1 MVKPYPYF
9 LFFYIIEHMDWYV
22 QWFGNPYQDPY
33 YDTQRGQEPYY
44 QTQEPQY
51 EPYQQY
57 DSYQPQYIQQG
68 GASLWYVQPQQ
79 YLNNYADVYSQ
90 SNPALSQQYRNLANQ
105 AGMRWDTQRNIL
117 NWYDGLANDVA
128 NRQQYVTDI
137 SGNLANN
144 LLWDINN
151 QRDYIYSL
159 YWPNGS
165 ITQEVNDYYSGL
177 SNAIAWDTGRQLA
190 QSDVN
195 AKMAG
200 VSVWANRNTQNQI
213 YNEGYERALKAKE
226 ADINAKNNIVSAL
239 QNYMT
244 ALRTEYWDTTDKYII
259 QKYQQANDLLNQIQ
273 GSMTQDMVN
282 LENSKLQF
290 NMQRALSGWAGG
302 WQEMS
307 EEEKVLYNNFLQS
320 LSMLQDAS
328 ANGISEDVLNN
339 SDQAVF
345 VKSYLE
351 SHPDI
356 RNEIN
361 KGFQDSWLTWYTTT
375 WNLATDFVR
384 PLAGSWYIPQT
395 MGTWLTFNTMQQN
408 NGTGWWYYNVPWG
421 TGYSL
426 TWMAQ

>member
-1 MVKPYPYF
+1 
-9 LFFYIIEHMDWYV
+9 MDWYV

-44 QTQEPQY
+44 QEPQY
-51 EPYQQY
+51 QPYYDEQQY
-57 DSYQPQYIQQG
+57 NVSQPQYVQQG

-90 SNPALSQQYRNLANQ
+90 SNPALSQQYRNAANQ
-105 AGMRWDTQRNIL
+105 AGMWGETQNNIL
-117 NWYDGLANDVA
+117 NWYDSLANDVA
-128 NRQQYVTDI
+128 NRQAYVTNM
-137 SGNLANN
+137 SGDLANS

-195 AKMAG
+195 AKTAG

-273 GSMTQDMVN
+273 SSMTQDMVN

-290 NMQRALSGWAGG
+290 NMQRALQSVASQPNPNPEEQTQLTEEQQNIINSLVADLMTHEDPTPYIEQAKNFGINLWSGSDINTWTLKNLLSYATNLTTDGS
-302 WQEMS
+302 WNVMLNLS
-307 EEEKVLYNNFLQS
+307 WDRVVNTPYNISWDNRLYDLT
-320 LSMLQDAS
+320 
-328 ANGISEDVLNN
+328 VNN
-339 SDQAVF
+339 SWNF
-345 VKSYLE
+345 VRWNTWYDVS
-351 SHPDI
+351 
-356 RNEIN
+356 
-361 KGFQDSWLTWYTTT
+361 SWL
-375 WNLATDFVR
+375 NLSF
-384 PLAGSWYIPQT
+384 L
-395 MGTWLTFNTMQQN
+395 
-408 NGTGWWYYNVPWG
+408 NGK
-421 TGYSL
+421 
-426 TWMAQ
+426 

>member
-1 MVKPYPYF
+1 
-9 LFFYIIEHMDWYV
+9 MDWYV

-33 YDTQRGQEPYY
+33 YDTQQGQDPYY
-44 QTQEPQY
+44 QEPQY
-51 EPYQQY
+51 QPYYNEQQY
-57 DSYQPQYIQQG
+57 NVPQPQYVQQG
-68 GASLWYVQPQQ
+68 GTSLWYVQPQQ

-90 SNPALSQQYRNLANQ
+90 SNPTISQQYRDLADQ
-105 AGMRWDTQRNIL
+105 AGMRWDAQRNIL

-195 AKMAG
+195 AKMTG
-200 VSVWANRNTQNQI
+200 VSIWTNRNTQNQI
-213 YNEGYERALKAKE
+213 YNEGYERALKARE

-273 GSMTQDMVN
+273 SSMTQDMVN

-290 NMQRALSGWAGG
+290 NMQRALSGWTSNVE
-302 WQEMS
+302 EMS
-307 EEEKVLYNNFLQS
+307 ENEKELYNNFLQS
-320 LSMLQDAS
+320 LSTLQDAS
-328 ANGISEDVLNN
+328 VNGISEDVLNN

-356 RNEIN
+356 KDKVNQA
-361 KGFQDSWLTWYTTT
+361 FQSSWLSWYTST

-384 PLAGSWYIPQT
+384 PLAGTWYIPQT

-408 NGTGWWYYNVPWG
+408 NGTGGWYYNIPGG

-426 TWMAQ
+426 TWMTQ

>member
-1 MVKPYPYF
+1 
-9 LFFYIIEHMDWYV
+9 MDWYV

-33 YDTQRGQEPYY
+33 YDTQRGQDQYY
-44 QTQEPQY
+44 QEPQY
-51 EPYQQY
+51 QPYYDEQQY
-57 DSYQPQYIQQG
+57 NVSQPQYQQG
-68 GASLWYVQPQQ
+68 SASLWYVQPQQ

-90 SNPALSQQYRNLANQ
+90 SNPALSQQYRNAANQ
-105 AGMRWDTQRNIL
+105 AGMRWETQNNIL
-117 NWYDGLANDVA
+117 NWYDSLANDVA
-128 NRQQYVTDI
+128 NRQAYVTNM
-137 SGNLANN
+137 SGDLANS

-177 SNAIAWDTGRQLA
+177 SNAISWDTGRQLA

-195 AKMAG
+195 AKTAG

-273 GSMTQDMVN
+273 SSMTQDMVN

-290 NMQRALSGWAGG
+290 NMQRALQSVASQPNPNPEEQTQLTEEQQNIINSLVADLMTHEDPTPYIEQAKNFGINLWSGSDINTWTLKNLLSYATNLTTDGS
-302 WQEMS
+302 WNVMLNLS
-307 EEEKVLYNNFLQS
+307 WDRVVNTPYNISWDNRLYDLT
-320 LSMLQDAS
+320 
-328 ANGISEDVLNN
+328 VNN
-339 SDQAVF
+339 SWNF
-345 VKSYLE
+345 VRWNTWYDVS
-351 SHPDI
+351 
-356 RNEIN
+356 
-361 KGFQDSWLTWYTTT
+361 SWL
-375 WNLATDFVR
+375 NLSF
-384 PLAGSWYIPQT
+384 L
-395 MGTWLTFNTMQQN
+395 
-408 NGTGWWYYNVPWG
+408 NGK
-421 TGYSL
+421 
-426 TWMAQ
+426 

>member
-1 MVKPYPYF
+1 
-9 LFFYIIEHMDWYV
+9 MDWYV
-22 QWFGNPYQDPY
+22 QWFGNPYNEYEYDYGYGAYPYDNMWYQDNGY
-33 YDTQRGQEPYY
+33 GYGWNWW
-44 QTQEPQY
+44 
-51 EPYQQY
+51 YQQLGWV
-57 DSYQPQYIQQG
+57 QQI
-68 GASLWYVQPQQ
+68 QPQQ
-79 YLNNYADVYSQ
+79 YLNNYADMYSQ
-90 SNPALSQQYRNLANQ
+90 SNPALSQQYRDMANQ
-105 AGMRWDTQRNIL
+105 AGIWWQTQNNIL

-128 NRQQYVTDI
+128 NRQAYVTNMSWD
-137 SGNLANN
+137 LANS

-151 QRDYIYSL
+151 QRDYIYSM

-177 SNAIAWDTGRQLA
+177 ANAISWDTGRQLA

-195 AKMAG
+195 AKTAG

-239 QNYMT
+239 QNYMS
-244 ALRTEYWDTTDKYII
+244 ALRSEYGDTTDKYII

-273 GSMTQDMVN
+273 SSMTQDMVN

-290 NMQRALSGWAGG
+290 NMQRALSGWAWQGWWAGG
-302 WQEMS
+302 GEEMS
-307 EEEKVLYNNFLQS
+307 EEERVLYDNFLQS
-320 LSMLQDAS
+320 LSTLQDAS
-328 ANGISEDVLNN
+328 ANGVGEDVLNN

-351 SHPDI
+351 SHPSI
-356 RNEIN
+356 RDKMNQVF
-361 KGFQDSWLTWYTTT
+361 KSSWLTWYTTS

-384 PLAGSWYIPQT
+384 QLAGSWYVPQT

-408 NGTGWWYYNVPWG
+408 NGTGGWYYNVPWG

>member
-1 MVKPYPYF
+1 
-9 LFFYIIEHMDWYV
+9 MDWYV
-22 QWFGNPYQDPY
+22 QGFGNPYNSKPY
-33 YDTQRGQEPYY
+33 YDYSMGYDYIEPQTVEASQYY
-44 QTQEPQY
+44 QDIPPTL
-51 EPYQQY
+51 
-57 DSYQPQYIQQG
+57 G
-68 GASLWYVQPQQ
+68 GVTPQQ
-79 YLNNYADVYSQ
+79 YLNNYADMYNQ
-90 SNPALSQQYRNLANQ
+90 SNPTISQQYRDLADQ
-105 AGMRWDTQRNIL
+105 AGMRWDAQRNIL

-144 LLWDINN
+144 LLWDISN

-195 AKMAG
+195 AKMTG
-200 VSVWANRNTQNQI
+200 VSIWTNRNTQNQI
-213 YNEGYERALKAKE
+213 YNEGYERALKARE

-239 QNYMT
+239 QNYMS

-273 GSMTQDMVN
+273 SSITQDMVN

-290 NMQRALSGWAGG
+290 NIQRALSGWTSNVE
-302 WQEMS
+302 EMS
-307 EEEKVLYNNFLQS
+307 ENEKELYNNFLQS
-320 LSMLQDAS
+320 LSTLQDAS
-328 ANGISEDVLNN
+328 VNGISEDVLNN

-356 RNEIN
+356 KDKVNQA
-361 KGFQDSWLTWYTTT
+361 FQSSWLSWYTST

-384 PLAGSWYIPQT
+384 PLAGTWYIPQT

-408 NGTGWWYYNVPWG
+408 NGTGGWYYNIPGG

-426 TWMAQ
+426 TWMTQ

>member
-1 MVKPYPYF
+1 
-9 LFFYIIEHMDWYV
+9 MDWYV

-33 YDTQRGQEPYY
+33 YDTQRGQEQYY
-44 QTQEPQY
+44 QEPQY

-57 DSYQPQYIQQG
+57 GTSPQYQQG

-90 SNPALSQQYRNLANQ
+90 SNPALSQQYRNIANQ
-105 AGMRWDTQRNIL
+105 AGMWWDTQRNIL

-128 NRQQYVTDI
+128 NRQAYVTNM
-137 SGNLANN
+137 SGDLANS

-151 QRDYIYSL
+151 QRDYIYSM

-165 ITQEVNDYYSGL
+165 ITQEVNDYYSWL
-177 SNAIAWDTGRQLA
+177 SNAISWDTGRQLA

-195 AKMAG
+195 AKTAG

-273 GSMTQDMVN
+273 SSMTQDMVN
-282 LENSKLQF
+282 LENSRLQF
-290 NMQRALSGWAGG
+290 NMQRALSGWGWGG
-302 WQEMS
+302 NSNTSSDDVVIVDWKETKVWDLTNEQINNIITNIS
-307 EEEKVLYNNFLQS
+307 NYAEEEWRTAEEIAAAQNIYNKV
-320 LSMLQDAS
+320 
-328 ANGISEDVLNN
+328 ANERKRRTPDVTQFISVPKTE
-339 SDQAVF
+339 
-345 VKSYLE
+345 E
-351 SHPDI
+351 
-356 RNEIN
+356 
-361 KGFQDSWLTWYTTT
+361 
-375 WNLATDFVR
+375 
-384 PLAGSWYIPQT
+384 
-395 MGTWLTFNTMQQN
+395 
-408 NGTGWWYYNVPWG
+408 NG
-421 TGYSL
+421 
-426 TWMAQ
+426 

>member
-1 MVKPYPYF
+1 
-9 LFFYIIEHMDWYV
+9 MDWYV
-22 QWFGNPYQDPY
+22 QWFGNPYNEYEYDYGYGTYPYDNMWYQDNGY
-33 YDTQRGQEPYY
+33 GYGWNWW
-44 QTQEPQY
+44 
-51 EPYQQY
+51 YQQLGWV
-57 DSYQPQYIQQG
+57 QQI
-68 GASLWYVQPQQ
+68 QPQQ
-79 YLNNYADVYSQ
+79 YLNNYADMYSQ
-90 SNPALSQQYRNLANQ
+90 SNPALSQQYRDMANQ
-105 AGMRWDTQRNIL
+105 AGIWWQTQNNIL

-128 NRQQYVTDI
+128 NRQAYVTNMSWD
-137 SGNLANN
+137 LANS

-151 QRDYIYSL
+151 QRDYIYSM

-177 SNAIAWDTGRQLA
+177 SNAISWDTGRQLA

-259 QKYQQANDLLNQIQ
+259 QKYQQANDLLNQIES
-273 GSMTQDMVN
+273 SMTQDMVN

-290 NMQRALSGWAGG
+290 NMQRALSGWAWQGG
-302 WQEMS
+302 WEEMS
-307 EEEKVLYNNFLQS
+307 EEEKMLYDNFLQS
-320 LSMLQDAS
+320 LSTLQDAS

-345 VKSYLE
+345 VKNYLE

-356 RNEIN
+356 RNKIN

-384 PLAGSWYIPQT
+384 PLAGSWYVPQT

-408 NGTGWWYYNVPWG
+408 NGTGWWYYNVPGG
-421 TGYSL
+421 TWYSL
-426 TWMAQ
+426 TWSAQ

>member
-1 MVKPYPYF
+1 
-9 LFFYIIEHMDWYV
+9 MDWYV

-33 YDTQRGQEPYY
+33 YDTQRGQDPYY
-44 QTQEPQY
+44 QELQY
-51 EPYQQY
+51 QPYYEQQY
-57 DSYQPQYIQQG
+57 NVPQQQYQQG

-90 SNPALSQQYRNLANQ
+90 SNPALSQQYRNAANQ
-105 AGMRWDTQRNIL
+105 AGMWWETQNNIL
-117 NWYDGLANDVA
+117 NWYDSLANDVA
-128 NRQQYVTDI
+128 NRQAYVTNM
-137 SGNLANN
+137 SGDLANS

-177 SNAIAWDTGRQLA
+177 SNAISWDTGRQLA

-195 AKMAG
+195 AKTAG

-259 QKYQQANDLLNQIQ
+259 QKYQQANDLLNQIES
-273 GSMTQDMVN
+273 SMTQDMVN

-290 NMQRALSGWAGG
+290 NMQRALQSIANQPSPNPEEQPQLTEEQQNIINSLVADLMTHENPAPYIEQAKNFGINLWSGSDINTWTLKNLLSYATNLTTDGS
-302 WQEMS
+302 WNVMLNLS
-307 EEEKVLYNNFLQS
+307 WDRVVNTPYNISWDNRLYDLT
-320 LSMLQDAS
+320 
-328 ANGISEDVLNN
+328 VNN
-339 SDQAVF
+339 SWNF
-345 VKSYLE
+345 VRWNTWYDVS
-351 SHPDI
+351 
-356 RNEIN
+356 
-361 KGFQDSWLTWYTTT
+361 SWL
-375 WNLATDFVR
+375 NLSF
-384 PLAGSWYIPQT
+384 L
-395 MGTWLTFNTMQQN
+395 
-408 NGTGWWYYNVPWG
+408 NGR
-421 TGYSL
+421 
-426 TWMAQ
+426 

>member
-1 MVKPYPYF
+1 
-9 LFFYIIEHMDWYV
+9 MDWYV
-22 QWFGNPYQDPY
+22 QGFGNPYNGEPY
-33 YDTQRGQEPYY
+33 YDYNMDYNYMEPQMIEAPQYY
-44 QTQEPQY
+44 QDVPPTL
-51 EPYQQY
+51 
-57 DSYQPQYIQQG
+57 G
-68 GASLWYVQPQQ
+68 NVAPQQ
-79 YLNNYADVYSQ
+79 YLNNYADMYSQ
-90 SNPALSQQYRNLANQ
+90 SNPAISQQYRNLANQ
-105 AGMRWDTQRNIL
+105 AGMRWDAQRNIL

-190 QSDVN
+190 QNDVN

-200 VSVWANRNTQNQI
+200 ASVWANRNTQNQI

-226 ADINAKNNIVSAL
+226 ADINAKNNIVSSL
-239 QNYMT
+239 QNYMS
-244 ALRTEYWDTTDKYII
+244 ALRSEYGDTTDKYII

-273 GSMTQDMVN
+273 SSMTQDMVN

-290 NMQRALSGWAGG
+290 NMQRALSGWASQGS
-302 WQEMS
+302 WEEVS
-307 EEEKVLYNNFLQS
+307 EEEKALYDSFLQS
-320 LSMLQDAS
+320 LSTLQDAS

-345 VKSYLE
+345 VKNYLE

-356 RNEIN
+356 RNKIN

-375 WNLATDFVR
+375 WNLATDFVK
-384 PLAGSWYIPQT
+384 PLAGSWYVPQT
-395 MGTWLTFNTMQQN
+395 MWTWLTFNTMQQS

-426 TWMAQ
+426 TWSVQ

>member
-1 MVKPYPYF
+1 
-9 LFFYIIEHMDWYV
+9 MDWYV

-33 YDTQRGQEPYY
+33 YDTQRGQDQYY

-57 DSYQPQYIQQG
+57 DSYQPQYQQG

-90 SNPALSQQYRNLANQ
+90 SNPALSQQYRNAANQ
-105 AGMRWDTQRNIL
+105 AWMWWETQNNIL
-117 NWYDGLANDVA
+117 NWYDSLANDVA
-128 NRQQYVTDI
+128 NRQAYVTNM
-137 SGNLANN
+137 SGDLANS

-177 SNAIAWDTGRQLA
+177 SNAISWDTGRQLA

-239 QNYMT
+239 QNYMS
-244 ALRTEYWDTTDKYII
+244 ALRAEYWDTTDKYII
-259 QKYQQANDLLNQIQ
+259 QKYQQANDLLNQIES
-273 GSMTQDMVN
+273 SMTQDMVN

-290 NMQRALSGWAGG
+290 NMQRALSGGG
-302 WQEMS
+302 SNTQTPKVDQAKLDAFNKNYDAVLNALTSGKDINAIRNS
-307 EEEKVLYNNFLQS
+307 EQYNNVLKFYSEYPQFMTPEMYNAVNNGWNL
-320 LSMLQDAS
+320 LDNVFVPYADILVNQD
-328 ANGISEDVLNN
+328 NPQYNTVLSEDRAYYTSN
-339 SDQAVF
+339 
-345 VKSYLE
+345 
-351 SHPDI
+351 
-356 RNEIN
+356 
-361 KGFQDSWLTWYTTT
+361 TW
-375 WNLATDFVR
+375 DV
-384 PLAGSWYIPQT
+384 
-395 MGTWLTFNTMQQN
+395 LTFPKWSQWSYNSWAN
-408 NGTGWWYYNVPWG
+408 NYLSV
-421 TGYSL
+421 S
-426 TWMAQ
+426 